1 MKTDPFHSIRRRRT
15 SKVLAEHQQ
24 RMQQGWFTSVMS
36 LSGGADHRW
45 RWQLT
50 LALLFSIVLFAGS
63 FSSAVHAQEEGHGP
77 IAQAQK
83 VSSLLPEGFTEGF
96 VATNGIRMH
105 YVSGGKGEPLVL
117 LHGFPET
124 WYTWHKVLPDLA
136 KHYRVIA
143 PDMRGAGQTD
153 APSTGY
159 DKATMARDIHGL
171 VSQLSLGPINLVGH
185 DIGLMVAYAYAALY
199 PGTVKHL
206 ALLEAPIPD
215 ESIYTL
221 PALSAKGP
229 GVWWFGFFS
238 TPQMPEKLIQGR
250 EVTFLTQFFQNSV
263 PVQVQGSITQE
274 EIALYAHYWQ
284 DPAHLHAYIS
294 YFSSFQ
300 TDTEQIKVYGKE
312 KLQMPVLALGADH
325 SLDKA
330 VLTQVQNYATNA
342 TGGVIANS
350 GHWIPEEQPRVLVD
364 QLLAFFNKK

>member
-1 MKTDPFHSIRRRRT
+1 MKTDIFHHVRKRRT
-15 SKVLAEHQQ
+15 SKISDEQQ
-24 RMQQGWFTSVMS
+24 QQMQRGWFTSLTS
-36 LSGGADHRW
+36 APGGAGQRW

-50 LALLFSIVLFAGS
+50 LVLLFSIVLFAGS
-63 FSSAVHAQEEGHGP
+63 FSSAVHAQEGGHTS

-83 VSSLLPEGFTEGF
+83 ASSLLPEGFTESF
-96 VATNGIRMH
+96 AMTNGIRMH
-105 YVSGGKGEPLVL
+105 YVSGGKGQPLVL

-171 VSQLSLGPINLVGH
+171 VSQLGLGPINLVGH
-185 DIGLMVAYAYAALY
+185 DVGLMVAYAYAALY
-199 PGTVKHL
+199 PTNVKHL

-215 ESIYTL
+215 ASIYTL
-221 PALSAKGP
+221 PALTAKGP

-250 EVTFLTQFFQNSV
+250 EAAFLTQFFQNSV
-263 PVQVQGSITQE
+263 PVQVQGSITQA

-284 DPAHLHAYIS
+284 NPAHLHAYIS

-300 TDTEQIKVYGKE
+300 TDAEQIKIYGKK
-312 KLQMPVLALGADH
+312 KLRMPVLALGADH
-325 SLDKA
+325 SLGAA
-330 VLTQVQNYATNA
+330 VGTQVTSYATNV
-342 TGGVIANS
+342 TGGVVTGS
-350 GHWIPEEQPRVLVD
+350 GHWIPEEQPQAFVD
-364 QLLAFFNKK
+364 QLLAFLSKK

>member
-1 MKTDPFHSIRRRRT
+1 MD
-15 SKVLAEHQQ
+15 EHQQ
-24 RMQQGWFTSVMS
+24 QMQRGWFTSVTS
-36 LSGGADHRW
+36 VAAGAGQRG
-45 RWQLT
+45 RRQLP
-50 LALLFSIVLFAGS
+50 LMLLFSIMLFAGS
-63 FSSAVHAQEEGHGP
+63 CSSAVHAQEGGHAS
-77 IAQAQK
+77 IAQTQK
-83 VSSLLPEGFTEGF
+83 ASSLLPEGFTEGF
-96 VATNGIRMH
+96 AMTNGIRMH
-105 YVSGGKGEPLVL
+105 YVSGGKGQPLVL

-153 APSTGY
+153 APQTGY

-199 PGTVKHL
+199 PSNVTHL

-250 EVTFLTQFFQNSV
+250 EATFLTQFFQNSV

-284 DPAHLHAYIS
+284 DPARLHAYIS
-294 YFSSFQ
+294 YFSSFH
-300 TDTEQIKVYGKE
+300 TDAEQVKSYGKK

-325 SLDKA
+325 SLDTA
-330 VLTQVQNYATNA
+330 VLTQVQNYATNV

-350 GHWIPEEQPRVLVD
+350 GHWIPEEHPQELVN

>member
-1 MKTDPFHSIRRRRT
+1 MPAGAS
-15 SKVLAEHQQ
+15 Q
-24 RMQQGWFTSVMS
+24 RWK
-36 LSGGADHRW
+36 RP
-45 RWQLT
+45 LT
-50 LALLFSIVLFAGS
+50 LVLLFSIMLFAGS
-63 FSSAVHAQEEGHGP
+63 CSSAVHAQEGGHTS

-83 VSSLLPEGFTEGF
+83 ASSLLPEGFTEGF
-96 VATNGIRMH
+96 ATTNGIRMH
-105 YVSGGKGEPLVL
+105 YVSGGKGQPLVL

-136 KHYRVIA
+136 RHYRVIA

-153 APSTGY
+153 APQTGY

-171 VSQLSLGPINLVGH
+171 ASQLGLGPINLVGH

-199 PGTVKHL
+199 PGDVLHV

-215 ESIYTL
+215 DSIYTL

-238 TPQMPEKLIQGR
+238 TSQMPEKLIQGR
-250 EVTFLTQFFQNSV
+250 EATFLTQFFQNSV

-274 EIALYAHYWQ
+274 EIALYTHYWQ

-294 YFSSFQ
+294 YFSSFH
-300 TDTEQIKVYGKE
+300 TDAEQIKVYGKK

-330 VLTQVQNYATNA
+330 VSTQVQNYATNV

-350 GHWIPEEQPRVLVD
+350 GHWIPEEHPQELVN
-364 QLLAFFNKK
+364 QLLAFFNKQ